1 MLIVAKRSDAIASG
15 VAIHTEKNTEELKT
29 LMEEN
34 TSLTV
39 QVKKKTDLLE
49 DIHRHIARL
58 DPEDIEHPVG
68 ETAPSSFS

>member
-1 MLIVAKRSDAIASG
+1 
-15 VAIHTEKNTEELKT
+15 
-29 LMEEN
+29 MEEN